1 MQHFTCDL
9 CGCRIDE
16 QRYVVKLEVYPTFD
30 PDKLSD
36 SDLDIDQLQAVA
48 ESIEQDDLSGLYPP
62 EVHGTGPLHF
72 DLCADCQL
80 RLRRDPLGKM
90 SRAPLHFSEN

>member
-30 PDKLSD
+30 PDQLSE
-36 SDLDIDQLQAVA
+36 SDLDVDHLQAVA
-48 ESIEQDDLSGLYPP
+48 ESIGQEDAVGLNTD
-62 EVHGTGPLHF
+62 EAHGIGPLQF
-72 DLCADCQL
+72 DLCGHCQ
-80 RLRRDPLGKM
+80 RRFRRDPLGKTN
-90 SRAPLHFSEN
+90 RTPLHFSEN

>member
-16 QRYVVKLEVYPTFD
+16 QRYVVKLEVFPTFD

-36 SDLDIDQLQAVA
+36 SDLDVDHLQAVA
-48 ESIEQDDLSGLYPP
+48 ESIEQEEMPGLGTD
-62 EVHGTGPLHF
+62 EVHGTGVLQF
-72 DLCADCQL
+72 DLCDGCQR
-80 RLRRDPLGKM
+80 RLRRDPLGKT
-90 SRAPLHFSEN
+90 SRTPLHFSEN

>member
-16 QRYVVKLEVYPTFD
+16 QRYVEKLEVYPSFD

-36 SDLDIDQLQAVA
+36 SDLDVDHLQAVA
-48 ESIEQDDLSGLYPP
+48 ESIEHEEMDGLCID
-62 EVHGTGPLHF
+62 EVHGTGVMQF
-72 DLCADCQL
+72 DLCDDCQ
-80 RLRRDPLGKM
+80 RRFRRDPLGKT
-90 SRAPLHFSEN
+90 SRTPLHFSEN

>member
-30 PDKLSD
+30 PDKLSE
-36 SDLDIDQLQAVA
+36 SDLDVDHLQSVA
-48 ESIEQDDLSGLYPP
+48 ESIEQDETADLYLD
-62 EVHGTGPLHF
+62 EVHGTGPLQF
-72 DLCADCQL
+72 DLCGHCQL

-90 SRAPLHFSEN
+90 SRTPLHFSEN

>member
-16 QRYVVKLEVYPTFD
+16 QRYVVKLEVYPSFD

-36 SDLDIDQLQAVA
+36 SDLDVDHLQAVA
-48 ESIEQDDLSGLYPP
+48 ESIQQEELAGVCLD
-62 EVHGTGPLHF
+62 EVHGTGVMQF
-72 DLCADCQL
+72 DLCDVCQR
-80 RLRRDPLGKM
+80 RLRRDPLGKT
-90 SRAPLHFSEN
+90 SRTPLHFSEN